1 MRESAS
7 SSDTNAVAVDPRQA
21 ALRAVLDASRHRRRA
36 ADRVVKLGRLV
47 IVAMTLGMLVLL
59 ARVGQL
65 QFDPAPAAV
74 QIAQAHRATS
84 TMPARRGALLDR
96 HGRILAVTTTAT
108 RLFVDSRLV
117 IDPLTFP
124 AHVGRTLN
132 YDPAWIS
139 QRMGEKPDGRF
150 IVLDDRV
157 SPQRLA
163 DIERLHLTSLLPGV
177 STQQYLVRHYPQ
189 GPLAGQ
195 LVGGVGVDGIGLEG
209 LERLHDRQLTGQ
221 PGRLMLA
228 RAASRRALWL
238 EAAGYQPAEPG
249 RHVRLTLD
257 SVIQTFA
264 EQALREACEKYAAPS
279 GQLVVLDPRSGA
291 ILAMANYP
299 AFDPNTLG
307 RSTPQQRRNR
317 CVTDVFEPGSIFK
330 PFVWAGATELGLAD
344 VHETIPCHNG
354 LYVTPKGRRL
364 RDVNAYDKLTW
375 EQVLVKSS
383 NIGMAIV
390 GQRME
395 ARRMYDA
402 VRAFGFGQPTGSG
415 LPGEVAGLVHRQ
427 SRWTHYSVTSVPM
440 GQEIAVTPLQ
450 IVRAMAILANDGLAV
465 QPTIVQEAAEAA
477 VAHPIYERVVSSE
490 TAAAVRAALRKAVM
504 EGTGRRADSDVY
516 TVFGKTGT
524 AQVPDLKRGGYLDR
538 QYVAS
543 FIGGAPYEQPAIV
556 VGCFIHIDDPS
567 NGYYGGMVSAPL
579 AKVVIDK
586 TLAYMAITP
595 DRPPTDPARLAR
607 Q

>member
-1 MRESAS
+1 MNDRPGDRDPMSA
-7 SSDTNAVAVDPRQA
+7 DPRQA
-21 ALRAVLDASRHRRRA
+21 ALRVVLDSSRQRRRA
-36 ADRVVKLGRLV
+36 ADRVVTFGRLM
-47 IVAMTLGMLVLL
+47 ITAMTLGMLALL
-59 ARVGQL
+59 GRVGQL

-96 HGRILAVTTTAT
+96 HGRILAVTSTAT

-117 IDPLTFP
+117 TDPLTFP
-124 AHVGRTLN
+124 AHVGRTLD

-150 IVLDDRV
+150 IVLDDRLT
-157 SPQRLA
+157 PQRLA
-163 DIERLHLTSLLPGV
+163 AIDGLDLTTQLAGL
-177 STQQYLVRHYPQ
+177 STQSYLVRHYPQ
-189 GPLAGQ
+189 GQLAGQ

-238 EAAGYQPAEPG
+238 EAAGYHPAEPG

-257 SVIQTFA
+257 SVIQSFA
-264 EQALREACEKYAAPS
+264 EQALSEACAKYGAPS
-279 GQLVVLDPRSGA
+279 GQLIVLDPRNGA
-291 ILAMANYP
+291 ILAMANHP

-330 PFVWAGATELGLAD
+330 PFVWAGATELGLARVD
-344 VHETIPCHNG
+344 EVIGCHNG
-354 LYVTPKGRRL
+354 LYVTPRGRRL

-395 ARRMYDA
+395 ARRLYDT
-402 VRAFGFGQPTGSG
+402 VRAFGFGQSTGSG
-415 LPGEVAGLVHRQ
+415 LPGEVAGLVHPPR
-427 SRWTHYSVTSVPM
+427 RWTHYSVTSVPM

-450 IVRAMAILANDGLAV
+450 MARAMAVLANDGLAV
-465 QPTIVQEAAEAA
+465 QPTILHEAAEASA
-477 VAHPIYERVVSSE
+477 AHPIYERVISSQ
-490 TAAAVRAALRKAVM
+490 TAAAARAALRKAVM

-516 TVFGKTGT
+516 SVFGKTGT
-524 AQVPDLKRGGYLDR
+524 AQVPDLTRGGYR
-538 QYVAS
+538 EGHYVAS
-543 FIGGAPYEQPAIV
+543 FIGGAPYENPAVV

-567 NGYYGGMVSAPL
+567 RGYYGGVVSAPV
-579 AKVVIDK
+579 AKTVIEK
-586 TLAYMAITP
+586 TLAYMAIAP
-595 DRPPTDPARLAR
+595 DRAAADPARLAAR
-607 Q
+607 E